1 MEELNRIFQSNLD
14 GIAETL
20 ISLYDLKFEKE
31 IDALSC
37 PLTRWLDFRFRYID
51 PVPRQIVFSNAFPK
65 KLPKTVEA
73 GFQSLMNLIRS
84 GADINPYQSKF
95 ISRVHDTSKKRKAER
110 TDLLWA
116 DWGLFHLHITDVPL
130 QKGEFYSE
138 RKCSDGECWLL
149 FCLAGNST
157 FAVIDIR
164 EHNEGNVFTNFELI
178 KIIEIS
184 WPTFMEQLLMKGIL
198 PSKTNPSSEQLSS
211 LRRAGMAVPI
221 TLNGKAYIGP
231 GLGYTMSATSLR
243 VLDGVDRIRYW
254 IKQVALLAENQEGQI
269 QRHLKENC
277 IAQPDLSLCI
287 TPNGLAI
294 YEEKLD
300 TAYALLNERY
310 KDDRL
315 TRLHNMLCP
324 SWVLSRL
331 G

>member
-1 MEELNRIFQSNLD
+1 MEDLNRVFQSNLD
-14 GIAETL
+14 GIADTL
-20 ISLYDLKFEKE
+20 ISLYDLKFEKA

-51 PVPRQIVFSNAFPK
+51 PVPRQIVLSTAFPK
-65 KLPKTVEA
+65 KFPKTVEA

-84 GADINPYQSKF
+84 GGDINPYQSKCV
-95 ISRVHDTSKKRKAER
+95 SRVHDTSKKRKNER

-116 DWGLFHLHITDVPL
+116 DWGLLHLHITDVPL
-130 QKGEFYSE
+130 KNGERYSE

-164 EHNEGNVFTNFELI
+164 EHNECNVFTNYELI
-178 KIIEIS
+178 KIVESS
-184 WPTFMEQLLMKGIL
+184 WPIYMERFLMKGMI
-198 PSKTNPSSEQLSS
+198 PSKTNPSSERLSS
-211 LRRAGMAVPI
+211 LRRAGMVVPI

-231 GLGYTMSATSLR
+231 GLGYTMSATSMR
-243 VLDGVDRIRYW
+243 VLEGVDQIRYW
-254 IKQVALLAENQEGQI
+254 IKQLACLAENPEGQI
-269 QRHLKENC
+269 QRNLKENF
-277 IAQPDLSLCI
+277 ITEPDLSLCI

-300 TAYALLNERY
+300 TAYTLLNERY

-315 TRLHNMLCP
+315 IRLHNMLCP